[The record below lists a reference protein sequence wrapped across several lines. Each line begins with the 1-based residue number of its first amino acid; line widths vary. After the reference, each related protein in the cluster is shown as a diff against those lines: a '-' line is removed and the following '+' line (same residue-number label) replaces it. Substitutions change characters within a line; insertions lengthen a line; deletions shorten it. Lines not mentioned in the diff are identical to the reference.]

1 MSASVSQ
8 LEALLDAL
16 PDAAIV
22 VDDTGRIVFA
32 SSAVTSLLGYEGHEL
47 TGQPLSLLVPQRF
60 RASHERHVSEY
71 AAHGK
76 PMPMGSRPVLFA
88 VHKSGAEVPVSISLS
103 RLEVESRPCSVA
115 MLRDASR
122 FQEKI
127 GEMLE
132 QAELD
137 TLTGLGNR
145 LHLASKLASSR
156 SAGFA
161 LLYLDLAQF
170 KPFNDKHGHRV
181 GDEVLRIVARRIK
194 ATIRATDT
202 AVRVGGDEFV
212 VVLEG
217 LTDTEQVEARAMA
230 VAESIVRP
238 VQVGSVVGEIGVNI
252 GGAIYPLHAATVDE
266 LLERADEA
274 MYRAKRSMQT
284 YCLFGSWP
292 RLERAL

>member
-1 MSASVSQ
+1 MSTTVSQ
-8 LEALLDAL
+8 LGALLDIL

-22 VDDTGRIVFA
+22 VDDAGRIVLA
-32 SSAVTSLLGYEGHEL
+32 SRAVTSLLGYESDEL

-60 RASHERHVSEY
+60 RDAHERHVSEY
-71 AAHGK
+71 AAEGK
-76 PMPMGSRPVLFA
+76 PMPMGRRPVLFA
-88 VHKSGAEVPVSISLS
+88 LHKSGTEVPVSISLT
-103 RLEVESRPCSVA
+103 RHEVAGRPCSVA
-115 MLRDASR
+115 VLRDASR
-122 FQEKI
+122 FQEQI
-127 GEMLE
+127 GQMLE

-137 TLTGLGNR
+137 ALTGLGNR
-145 LHLASKLASSR
+145 LHLARKLASSA

-170 KPFNDKHGHRV
+170 KPFNDRHGHRV

-212 VVLEG
+212 VVLED
-217 LTDTEQVEARAMA
+217 LTDAEQIEARAGA
-230 VAESIVRP
+230 IAASVVKP
-238 VQVGSVVGEIGVNI
+238 VQVGPIVGEVGVNI
-252 GGAIYPLHAATVDE
+252 GGAIYPLHAASADE

-274 MYRAKRSMQT
+274 MYQAKQSKQT

>member
-1 MSASVSQ
+1 MSPTFSQ
-8 LEALLDAL
+8 LGALLDVL

-22 VDDTGRIVFA
+22 VDDTGRIIFA
-32 SSAVTSLLGYEGHEL
+32 SGAVTSLLGYESHEL

-60 RASHERHVSEY
+60 REAHERHASEY

-103 RLEVESRPCSVA
+103 RLDIDGLPCSVA
-115 MLRDASR
+115 VLRDASR
-122 FQEKI
+122 FQEQI
-127 GEMLE
+127 GQMLE
-132 QAELD
+132 HAELD
-137 TLTGLGNR
+137 ALTGLGNR
-145 LHLASKLASSR
+145 LHLARKLASSR

-170 KPFNDKHGHRV
+170 KPFNDRHGHRV
-181 GDEVLRIVARRIK
+181 GDEVLRVVARRIK

-212 VVLEG
+212 VVLED
-217 LTDTEQVEARAMA
+217 LTDVEQIEARAMA
-230 VAESIVRP
+230 VADSIVQP
-238 VQVGSVVGEIGVNI
+238 VHIGSIVGEIGVNI
-252 GGAIYPLHAATVDE
+252 GGAIYPLHAASVDQ

-274 MYRAKRSMQT
+274 MYRAKQSRQT